1 MCRCRDDEGY
11 ERAVPVSG
19 AELTRR
25 IAAGSG
31 GGLQHYIYT
40 IHTIHLTLYTI
51 QYTASPS
58 HVLCIAPLVPDPPPK
73 LGDQAALPQQL
84 ALQTVQPRPAVLV
97 LGVVP
102 VQHTLELVR
111 AGYTKLKLGRA
122 G

>member
-25 IAAGSG
+25 IAAGTG
-31 GGLQHYIYT
+31 GGLQHY
-40 IHTIHLTLYTI
+40 IHTIHLTLYTIHLTLYII

-58 HVLCIAPLVPDPPPK
+58 HVLCTVSLVPDPPPK

-111 AGYTKLKLGRA
+111 AGYT
-122 G
+122 

>member
-1 MCRCRDDEGY
+1 MCRCRDDESY

-25 IAAGSG
+25 IAAGTG
-31 GGLQHYIYT
+31 GGLQHYIYSVC
-40 IHTIHLTLYTI
+40 IHTIHLTLYCI

-58 HVLCIAPLVPDPPPK
+58 HVLCIVSLVPDPPPK
-73 LGDQAALPQQL
+73 LGDQAALSQQL

-97 LGVVP
+97 LRVVP

-111 AGYTKLKLGRA
+111 AGYT
-122 G
+122 

>member
-25 IAAGSG
+25 IAAGTG
-31 GGLQHYIYT
+31 GGLQHY

-58 HVLCIAPLVPDPPPK
+58 HVLCIVSLVPDPPPK

-97 LGVVP
+97 LRVVP

-111 AGYTKLKLGRA
+111 AGYT
-122 G
+122 